1 LKTNTYQ
8 EKFQP
13 QTYTDKNNISYTAI
27 PEDQYGVRTYTL
39 ENGLKVY
46 LAKNDEKPGIQTY
59 IAVKTGSNRD
69 PKDNTGLAHYLEHMM
84 FKGTSKIGT
93 ANWTEEKKLLD
104 EISDLY
110 EKRKNSDNLEEK
122 KEIYTKIDALSTK
135 AATFAIPNEYDKLLS
150 SIGATGTN
158 AHTWLDET
166 IYKNNIPKDE
176 LEKWLLIEKERF
188 SELTLRLFHTELE
201 SVYEEFNRAQDNDG
215 RLVNYAL
222 MELLFPT
229 HPNGQQTTLGK
240 AEHLKNPS
248 MKAIHQYFD
257 DFYVPNNMA
266 IVLVGDLDYERSIQL
281 INETFGELKPKE
293 IINKDKIIEK
303 PFTEK
308 STITVQSPTMPRL
321 QIAWRTDSFGT
332 DESRLSELCSQIL
345 CNNGEVG
352 LVDINLNQ
360 KQKVLR
366 AGAFNASFKEYG
378 YFSMVIIP
386 KENQTLEEG
395 EQLLLAQIQL
405 LKDGNF
411 ADWLLPAILN
421 DMKMQRWKAWESAN
435 GLATTLY
442 DNFIKDTN
450 WEEELQ
456 EMDLYSEIT
465 KEDLVKFANDFFDEN
480 YVAVYKNQGENED
493 LIRVEN
499 PKITPIKINREA
511 DSEFYKEIQKI
522 PSIPVEP
529 VFIDFEKEILVEE
542 IKNRTISF
550 VENKYSEIAQ
560 VNFLFPIG
568 KDHDNQIDIAFSLL
582 DYLGTNTQSAEDI
595 KAEFYKLGITHSFQ
609 VTADF
614 TNWTLTGLEENM
626 TNGVKLLFNFVQNLT
641 NDEEIYQEV
650 VETILEARAYNKK
663 DKQKIINA
671 ISSYAKFGKN
681 SRSLDFLSA
690 EEMQNLTSKNLIKT
704 IQNLLHQDYEIF
716 FYGKKYVAFKNEIAH
731 LIQTKS
737 LEIPLPKIYPEPE
750 TSEKIYFAEYDMV
763 QVEMLKI
770 AKSATVNPYEFG
782 KINVF
787 NEYFGRGLSSIVFQ
801 ELRESRSL
809 AYSAY
814 VSYNATSIKDRS
826 NYVIAYI
833 GTQPDKLVDANK
845 AIKDLM
851 ENFPLL
857 KPQFENAKSN
867 ILKQIASS
875 RINRQNIFFKNYNQ
889 KKLGINHDLRKDIY
903 AQISEMTLVDL
914 ENFYKTDIENIN
926 YNTAL
931 IGNYKDVIKA
941 DPTLENRMEVLSL
954 EEIFGY

>member
-1 LKTNTYQ
+1 MKNIQSSTQ
-8 EKFQP
+8 KA
-13 QTYTDKNNISYTAI
+13 QTFIDKNGISYTAI
-27 PEDQYGVRTYTL
+27 PNDQYGVRTYIL

-110 EKRKNSDNLEEK
+110 ELHKSAENETEK
-122 KEIYTKIDALSTK
+122 KAIFKKIDEISTK
-135 AATFAIPNEYDKLLS
+135 AAEFAIPNEYDKLLS

-176 LEKWLLIEKERF
+176 LEKWLLVEKERF

-240 AEHLKNPS
+240 AEHLKSPS
-248 MKAIHQYFD
+248 MKAIHKYFD

-266 IVLVGDLDYERSIQL
+266 VILVGDLDYEKTIQL
-281 INETFGELKPKE
+281 VNQYFGQLKPKE
-293 IINKDKIIEK
+293 IIDKEKIVEK

-308 STITVQSPTMPRL
+308 TTVTVQSPTMPRL

-332 DESRLSELCSQIL
+332 HESRMSELCAQIL

-366 AGAFNASFKEYG
+366 AGAFNYGFKEYG

-386 KENQTLEEG
+386 KENQTLEEAD
-395 EQLLLAQIQL
+395 QLLLDQIQL
-405 LKDGNF
+405 LKDGDF
-411 ADWLLPAILN
+411 PDWLLPAILN
-421 DMKMQRWKAWESAN
+421 DMKMQRWKTWETAD

-442 DNFIKDTN
+442 DNFIKDTS
-450 WEEELQ
+450 WDEELE
-456 EMDLYSEIT
+456 EMDLFSAIS
-465 KEDLVKFANDFFDEN
+465 KEDLVEFANEFFDDN
-480 YVAVYKNQGENED
+480 YVAVYKNQGENQD

-499 PKITPIKINREA
+499 PKITPIKINREE

-529 VFIDFEKEILVEE
+529 VFVDFEKEIQVEN
-542 IKNRTISF
+542 IKGRNISF
-550 VENKYSEIAQ
+550 VQNKYSEIAQ

-568 KDHDNQIDIAFSLL
+568 KDHNSHLDIAFNLL
-582 DYLGTNTQSAEDI
+582 DYLGTDSQSTEDI
-595 KAEFYKLGITHSFQ
+595 KAEFYKLGITDSFQ
-609 VTADF
+609 VTAEH
-614 TNWTLTGLEENM
+614 TSWMLSGLEENIAKG
-626 TNGVKLLFNFVQNLT
+626 TQLLFNFIQNLKA
-641 NDEEIYQEV
+641 DEEVYQEV
-650 VETILEARAYNKK
+650 VETVLEARAYNKK

-671 ISSYAKFGKN
+671 LSSYAKFGKN
-681 SRSLDFLSA
+681 SRALDFLSA
-690 EEMQNLTSKNLIKT
+690 EEMQKLSSVDLIKV
-704 IQNLLHQDYEIF
+704 IQNLLLQDYEIF
-716 FYGKKYVAFKNEIAH
+716 FYGKKYSEYKKEIEN
-731 LIQTKS
+731 LIQPKS
-737 LEIPLPKIYPEPE
+737 LEIPSPKIYPEPE
-750 TSEKIYFAEYDMV
+750 TSDKIFFAEYDMV
-763 QVEMLKI
+763 QVEMLKV
-770 AKSATVNPYEFG
+770 AKTAIVDPYEFG

-814 VSYNATSIKDRS
+814 ISYNASSIKDRS
-826 NYVIAYI
+826 NYIIAYI
-833 GTQPDKLVDANK
+833 GTQPDKLVDASD

-889 KKLGINHDLRKDIY
+889 KKLGIKHDLRKDIY
-903 AQISEMTLVDL
+903 AQISKMTLADL
-914 ENFYKTDIENIN
+914 EDFYKSDIEKAK

-931 IGNYKDVIKA
+931 VGNYKDVIKA
-941 DPTLENRMEVLSL
+941 DPTLEGRIKVLSL

>member
-1 LKTNTYQ
+1 MK
-8 EKFQP
+8 KIKP
-13 QTYTDKNNISYTAI
+13 QTFTDKNGISYSAI
-27 PEDQYGVRTYTL
+27 PDDQYGVRTYTL

-93 ANWTEEKKLLD
+93 ANWIEEKKLLN

-110 EKRKNSDNLEEK
+110 ELHKNTESAEEK
-122 KEIYTKIDALSTK
+122 KVIFKKIDEISTK
-135 AATFAIPNEYDKLLS
+135 AAAFAIPNEYDKLLS

-240 AEHLKNPS
+240 AEHLKSPS

-266 IVLVGDLDYERSIQL
+266 VILVGDLEYEKTIQL
-281 INETFGELKPKE
+281 VNEYFGQLKPKE
-293 IINKDKIIEK
+293 IIDKEKIVEK

-308 STITVQSPTMPRL
+308 TTITVQSPTMPRL
-321 QIAWRTDSFGT
+321 QIAWRTYSFGT
-332 DESRLSELCSQIL
+332 HESRLSELCAQIL
-345 CNNGEVG
+345 SNNGEVG

-366 AGAFNASFKEYG
+366 AGAFNYGFKEYG

-386 KENQTLEEG
+386 KETQTLEEA

-411 ADWLLPAILN
+411 PDWLLPAILN
-421 DMKMQRWKAWESAN
+421 DMKMQRWKTWETAD

-442 DNFIKDTN
+442 DNFIKETN
-450 WEEELQ
+450 WEDELQ
-456 EMDLYSEIT
+456 EMELFSAIT
-465 KEDLVKFANDFFDEN
+465 KEDLVKFANGFFDEN

-499 PKITPIKINREA
+499 PKITPIKINREE
-511 DSEFYKEIQKI
+511 DSDFYKEIQKI

-529 VFIDFEKEILVEE
+529 VFIDFDKEIQVEE
-542 IKNRTISF
+542 IQGRNISF

-568 KDHDNQIDIAFSLL
+568 KDHDSHLDIAFTLL
-582 DYLGTNTQSAEDI
+582 DYLGTDSQTAEDI

-609 VTADF
+609 ITADH
-614 TNWTLTGLEENM
+614 TSWMLSGLEENIAKG
-626 TNGVKLLFNFVQNLT
+626 TELLFQFIQNLVP
-641 NDEEIYQEV
+641 DEEVYQEV
-650 VETILEARAYNKK
+650 IETVLEARAYNKK

-681 SRSLDFLSA
+681 SRALDFLSA
-690 EEMQNLTSKNLIKT
+690 AAMQNLTSKNLIKI
-704 IQNLLHQDYEIF
+704 IQNLLISPYEVF
-716 FYGKKYVAFKNEIAH
+716 YYGKKYPEFKNELA
-731 LIQTKS
+731 LIIQPIS
-737 LEIPLPKIYPEPE
+737 FQIPAPKLYAEPE
-750 TSEKIYFAEYDMV
+750 TTGKIYFTEYDMV

-770 AKSATVNPYEFG
+770 AKTTSVNPYEFG
-782 KINVF
+782 KVNVF

-814 VSYNATSIKDRS
+814 VSYNAASIKDRH
-826 NYVIAYI
+826 NYILAYI
-833 GTQPDKLVDANK
+833 GTQPDKLVDANE
-845 AIKDLM
+845 AIDDLM
-851 ENFPLL
+851 INFPLL

-875 RINRQNIFFKNYNQ
+875 RINRQNIFFKYYNQ
-889 KKLGINHDLRKDIY
+889 KKLGIFHDLRKDIY
-903 AQISEMTLVDL
+903 AQISEMTLADL
-914 ENFYKTDIENIN
+914 ENFYRSDIENVH

-931 IGNYKDVIKA
+931 VGNFKDVIKA
-941 DPTLENRMEVLSL
+941 DPTLENRIMVLSL